1 MRVKA
6 LVLAGLAVCF
16 LVGSNEL
23 SAQSGTLSGT
33 VVDLETGATLASA
46 QVEILS
52 SGEGAALTSANGQF
66 SFSVSPGTYSVV
78 VTALGYRPHRED
90 GVRVNS
96 GGSMS
101 LEIRMTSQALE
112 LNPLVVTASRTT
124 ETSASA
130 PATVIVI
137 GETDVAERPTVTP
150 VDHLRAV
157 PGVDVMQQG
166 VQSTNVVIRG
176 FNNVFSGS
184 LHTLVDDRIAGVPS
198 LRVNLMHFIPSQDE
212 DLERIEVVLG
222 PGSALYGPNTSNGVI
237 HLITKSPLE
246 SQGSTVTLGGGQQNV
261 FEGGFRTA
269 RKLSDNFGFKVSAKK
284 VQGDDWN
291 FVDPIEAAARA
302 SALSNKAAFIAERI
316 ASGASTTD
324 ANSAYTNV
332 GNRNLA
338 FNRESVDARADWD
351 VGENTR
357 LMFNYGLTSAS
368 GVELTGLGGG
378 QTEDWKYQF
387 YQARIRSNR
396 MFAQAYLNTSDAGP
410 NSFLLRNGTPL
421 VDKSQLWVTQLRN
434 STSFFEGKQ
443 DFTYGMDYT
452 NTNPVT
458 EGTVNGAF
466 EDDDDIQELGIYL
479 QSKTAITDRLDL
491 IVAGRRD
498 THSRLDKNTFSPR
511 AALVFEPAPNHSFRA
526 TYNRAFSTP
535 SSLNMFLEIS
545 GGAAPA
551 PLGGLGYRIRAQ
563 GNGNGYVY
571 QNADGSLKGMRS
583 PFNPAATGGASQ
595 LLPVQQSTLYAMGVG
610 VMQAQGAVD
619 AATAGLLNSFAAD
632 AGAIGINLLN
642 TNNMKVS
649 PLVAGLVPS
658 TPKLE
663 ISTNTTYEMGYQ
675 GLVND
680 KVLFAVDGWYS
691 QRKNFVSPLMAT
703 TPMIMLD
710 GATMVAF
717 LQPRLSAVYQAQGMD
732 AATAGA
738 TALVAATKIADG
750 GDGMGGIPGLAEVPL
765 AVVSTQDINADGA
778 ELMATYMNA
787 GDLNVWGADFSMKA
801 FLNDEWTLSSTAS
814 FVSDDYF
821 TLAEMTNAV
830 SPIYLNAPK
839 SKASLALG
847 YRGVRSGHN
856 LEMRVRVANGFPA
869 NSAGFVGTKC
879 VTGGNGGL
887 GEEEC
892 VKGHALMD
900 AVWGYKVPGTAA
912 TLQLTANNLLGTKYR
927 SFVGVPEMGRFV
939 MARVKYAF

>member
-1 MRVKA
+1 MQVKS
-6 LVLAGLAVCF
+6 VVSAGLAISF
-16 LVGSNEL
+16 LIGFTQL

-33 VVDLETGATLASA
+33 VVDLETGTALTSA
-46 QVEILS
+46 QVEVLAS
-52 SGEGAALTSANGQF
+52 EEAVVLTSSNGQF
-66 SFSVSPGTYSVV
+66 SFSISPGTYAVV
-78 VTALGYRPHRED
+78 VTALGYRPYRED
-90 GVRVNS
+90 GVSVDS
-96 GGSMS
+96 GGSVS
-101 LEIRMTSQALE
+101 LQISLTSQALE

-130 PATVIVI
+130 PATVVVI

-166 VQSTNVVIRG
+166 VQSTNVVVRG

-222 PGSALYGPNTSNGVI
+222 PGSALYGPNTSNGVV

-246 SQGSTVTLGGGQQNV
+246 SQGSTVTLGGGEQSV
-261 FEGGFRTA
+261 FEAGFRTA

-284 VQGDDWN
+284 IQGDDWS

-302 SALSNKAAFIAERI
+302 SALSNKTAFIAERI
-316 ASGASTTD
+316 ASGATAAT
-324 ANSAYTNV
+324 AAAAYDNV

-410 NSFLLRNGTPL
+410 NSFLLRNGSPL

-434 STSFFEGKQ
+434 STSFFDGRQ

-452 NTNPVT
+452 NTDPRT

-466 EDDDDIQELGIYL
+466 ENDDDIQELGIYL
-479 QSKTAITDRLDL
+479 QSKTALTDQLDF

-498 THSRLDKNTFSPR
+498 THSRLDENTFSPR
-511 AALVFEPAPNHSFRA
+511 AALVFEPAANHSFRA

-545 GGAAPA
+545 GGQAPS
-551 PLGGLGYRIRAQ
+551 PLGPLGYRIRAQ
-563 GNGNGYVY
+563 GNNKGYVY

-610 VMQAQGAVD
+610 VMQAQGAID

-642 TNNMKVS
+642 INNMAVT
-649 PLVAGLVPS
+649 PLATTVVPS

-675 GLVND
+675 GLIDD
-680 KVLFAVDGWYS
+680 KILFAIDGWYS

-710 GATMVAF
+710 PTTMVGF
-717 LQPRLSAVYQAQGMD
+717 LTPRLTAVYQAQGMD
-732 AATAGA
+732 AATAAA
-738 TALVAATKIADG
+738 TAGAAAMQIALG
-750 GDGMGGIPGLAEVPL
+750 GDGVGGTPGLAELPL
-765 AVVSTQDINADGA
+765 AVASTADVNAEGA
-778 ELMATYMNA
+778 ELLATYMNQ

-801 FLNDEWTLSSTAS
+801 FLNDEWTIASTVS
-814 FVSDDYF
+814 FVNDDYF
-821 TLAEMTNAV
+821 TIAEMQNAT
-830 SPIYLNAPK
+830 SAIYLNAPK
-839 SKASLALG
+839 SKGTLTLG
-847 YRGVRSGHN
+847 YRGVRSGQN
-856 LEMRVRVANGFPA
+856 WELRARVTDGFPA

-879 VTGGNGGL
+879 VTNGQGGL

-892 VKGHALMD
+892 VKGHFLMD
-900 AVWGYKVPGTAA
+900 AVYGVKIPNSAA
-912 TLQLTANNLLGTKYR
+912 TLQLTATNLLGTKYR

-939 MARVKYAF
+939 MARIKYAF

>member
-1 MRVKA
+1 MRVKS
-6 LVLAGLAVCF
+6 L
-16 LVGSNEL
+16 L
-23 SAQSGTLSGT
+23 SAVFTIGFLMVSVPLQAQNGTLSGT
-33 VVDLETGATLASA
+33 VVDVETGATLASA
-46 QVEILS
+46 QVEILE
-52 SGEGAALTSANGQF
+52 SGENAVLTSANGQF
-66 SFSVSPGTYSVV
+66 SFSVSSGTYSVV
-78 VTALGYRPHRED
+78 VTALGYRPYRED
-90 GVRVNS
+90 GVRVS
-96 GGSMS
+96 AGGSATLEVS
-101 LEIRMTSQALE
+101 LTSQALE

-137 GETDVAERPTVTP
+137 GETEVAERPTVTP

-166 VQSTNVVIRG
+166 VQSTNVVVRG
-176 FNNVFSGS
+176 FSNVFSGS
-184 LHTLVDDRIAGVPS
+184 LHALVDDRIAGIPS

-212 DLERIEVVLG
+212 DLERMEVVLG
-222 PGSALYGPNTSNGVI
+222 PGSALYGPNTSNGVV

-246 SQGSTVTLGGGQQNV
+246 SQGSTATLGGGTQSV
-261 FEGGFRTA
+261 SEFAFRTA
-269 RKLSDNFGFKVSAKK
+269 QKLSDNFGVKISAKK
-284 VQGDDWN
+284 MEGDDWS
-291 FVDPIEAAARA
+291 FTDPIEFAARTQA
-302 SALSNKAAFIAERI
+302 VANKAAFIAERI
-316 ASGASTTD
+316 ASGS
-324 ANSAYTNV
+324 SAAIAQRAYDNV
-332 GNRNLA
+332 GNRNNA

-357 LMFNYGLTSAS
+357 LMFNYGLTSAT

-378 QTEDWKYQF
+378 QVEDWNYSF
-387 YQARIRSNR
+387 YQARLRSNR
-396 MFAQAYLNTSDAGP
+396 MFAQFYLNTSDAGP

-434 STSFFEGKQ
+434 STALFGGKQ

-452 NTNPVT
+452 NTDPRT

-466 EDDDDIQELGIYL
+466 ENDDDIQELGIYL
-479 QSKTAITDRLDL
+479 QSKTALTDQLDL

-498 THSRLDKNTFSPR
+498 THSRLDENTFSPR

-545 GGAAPA
+545 GGQAPA
-551 PLGGLGYRIRAQ
+551 PLGPLGYRIRAQ
-563 GNGNGYVY
+563 GNNKGYVY

-583 PFNPAATGGASQ
+583 PFNPGGASQ

-610 VMQAQGAVD
+610 AMAAQGAID
-619 AATAGLLNSFAAD
+619 ATTAALLNSFAAD

-642 TNNMKVS
+642 TNNMAVT
-649 PLVAGLVPS
+649 PLATTVVPS

-675 GLVND
+675 GLIND
-680 KVLFAVDGWYS
+680 RIQFAVDGWYS

-703 TPMIMLD
+703 TPMILLD
-710 GATMVAF
+710 PTTMVGF
-717 LQPRLSAVYQAQGMD
+717 LTPRLTAVYQAQGMD

-738 TALVAATKIADG
+738 TAGAAAMQIALG
-750 GDGMGGIPGLAEVPL
+750 GDGVGGTPGLAEIPL
-765 AVVSTQDINADGA
+765 AVASTADVNAQGA
-778 ELMATYMNA
+778 ELLATYMNQ

-801 FLNDEWTLSSTAS
+801 FLNDEWTLASTAS
-814 FVSDDYF
+814 FVNDDYF
-821 TLAEMTNAV
+821 TIAEMQNAT

-839 SKASLALG
+839 SKGTITLG
-847 YRGVRSGHN
+847 YRGVRSGYN
-856 LEMRVRVANGFPA
+856 VEMRMRATEGFPA

-879 VTGGNGGL
+879 VTNGTGGL

-892 VKGHALMD
+892 VKGHTLMD
-900 AVWGYKVPGTAA
+900 AVMGYKVPGTAA
-912 TLQLTANNLLGTKYR
+912 TLQLTATNLLGTKYR

-939 MARVKYAF
+939 MVRVKYDF

>member
-1 MRVKA
+1 MQVKS
-6 LVLAGLAVCF
+6 VVSAGLVISF
-16 LVGSNEL
+16 LIGSTQL
-23 SAQSGTLSGT
+23 SAQNGTLSGT
-33 VVDLETGATLASA
+33 VVDLETGTTLASA
-46 QVEILS
+46 QVEVLES
-52 SGEGAALTSANGQF
+52 EEGPILTSSNGQF
-66 SFSVSPGTYSVV
+66 SFSISSGTYSVV
-78 VTALGYRPHRED
+78 VTALGYRPYRED
-90 GVRVNS
+90 GVSVGS
-96 GGSMS
+96 GGSVS
-101 LEIRMTSQALE
+101 LEINLTSQALE

-137 GETDVAERPTVTP
+137 GETDIADRPTVTP
-150 VDHLRAV
+150 VDHLLAV

-166 VQSTNVVIRG
+166 VQSTNIVIRG

-212 DLERIEVVLG
+212 DLERMEIVLG
-222 PGSALYGPNTSNGVI
+222 PGSALYGPNTSNGVL

-246 SQGSTVTLGGGQQNV
+246 SQGSTVTFGGGQQSV
-261 FEGGFRTA
+261 FEVGLRTA
-269 RKLSDNFGFKVSAKK
+269 QKLSDNFGFKVSAKK
-284 VQGDDWN
+284 IQGDDWN

-302 SALSNKAAFIAERI
+302 AAVANKAGFIAERV
-316 ASGASTTD
+316 ASGASASI
-324 ANSAYTNV
+324 ANAAYNNV

-387 YQARIRSNR
+387 YQARMKSNR
-396 MFAQAYLNTSDAGP
+396 IFAQVYLNSSDAGP

-421 VDKSQLWVTQLRN
+421 VDKSQLWVAQLRN
-434 STSFFEGKQ
+434 STSLFGGRQ

-452 NTNPVT
+452 NTDPRT

-466 EDDDDIQELGIYL
+466 EDDDDIQEMGVYL
-479 QSKTAITDRLDL
+479 QSKTALTDRLDL

-498 THSRLDKNTFSPR
+498 THSRLEENTFSPR

-563 GNGNGYVY
+563 GNNNGYVY

-583 PFNPAATGGASQ
+583 PFNPAATGGSKQ
-595 LLPVQQSTLYAMGVG
+595 LLPVSQPTLWALGVG
-610 VMQAQGAVD
+610 VMQAQGAID

-632 AGAIGINLLN
+632 AGAVGINLLN

-649 PLVAGLVPS
+649 PLATGLVPS

-663 ISTNTTYEMGYQ
+663 ISTNTTYEIGYQ
-675 GLVND
+675 GLLD
-680 KVLFAVDGWYS
+680 DRVLFAVDGWYS

-710 GATMVAF
+710 PATMVAF
-717 LQPRLSAVYQAQGMD
+717 LQPRLSAVYQAQGMG

-738 TALVAATKIADG
+738 TALAAATAIADG
-750 GDGMGGIPGLAEVPL
+750 GDGVGGTPGFAEIPL
-765 AVVSTQDINADGA
+765 AVVSTPDINADGA

-801 FLNDEWTLSSTAS
+801 FLNDDWTLSSTAS
-814 FVSDDYF
+814 IVSDDYF

-830 SPIYLNAPK
+830 APIYLNAPK
-839 SKASLALG
+839 SKGSLALG
-847 YRGVRSGHN
+847 YRGVRSGRN
-856 LEMRVRVANGFPA
+856 MEVRVRMADGFPA

-892 VKGHALMD
+892 VKGHVLMD
-900 AVWGYKVPGTAA
+900 AVWGIKIPNSAA
-912 TLQLTANNLLGTKYR
+912 TFQVTATNLLGTKYR
-927 SFVGVPEMGRFV
+927 SFVGVPEMGRFI